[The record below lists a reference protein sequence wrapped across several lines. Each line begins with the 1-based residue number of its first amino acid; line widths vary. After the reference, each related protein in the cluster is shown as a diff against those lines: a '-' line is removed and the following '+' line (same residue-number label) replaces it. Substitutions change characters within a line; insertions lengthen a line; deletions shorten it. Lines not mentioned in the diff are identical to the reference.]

1 MFKAFIMLDIL
12 AFGVVMAASH
22 GEGGLLAVLVS
33 VSAFVYLLPTFIAG
47 WRRNSRTT
55 AIFVLNIF
63 LGWTF
68 LGWVVSLVWAFA
80 GDAAPITKPAAV

>member
-1 MFKAFIMLDIL
+1 MFKTFIMLDIL
-12 AFGVVMAASH
+12 ALGVVMAASH

-47 WRRNSRTT
+47 WRRNPRTT

-68 LGWVVSLVWAFA
+68 LGWVAALVWAFA
-80 GDAAPITKPAAV
+80 GYTAPIARPAVV

>member
-1 MFKAFIMLDIL
+1 MFKAFVMLDIL
-12 AFGVVMAASH
+12 AFGAVMAISH
-22 GEGGLLAVLVS
+22 GEGGLLAALVS

-47 WRRNSRTT
+47 WRRNSRAT

-68 LGWVVSLVWAFA
+68 LGWVAALVWAFA